1 MAYVS
6 PLTGD
11 IQTIRYGSPVDHQP
25 IEYSVG
31 KGASGQTL
39 YRGSF
44 AMISGGTTVTQGYLK
59 NASGGGSAG
68 DTVVGIIQGYGPTC
82 GQANVGP
89 GIGGATL
96 NTADGA
102 LTANVLTGTFLM
114 QGGSGADA
122 LTITNLQKTV
132 YVINESTV
140 GATQGGT
147 RATAGLLVQVPAT
160 DASIP
165 TGYVAVAIGT
175 NSGPWGGV

>member
-1 MAYVS
+1 MAYIS

-11 IQTIRYGSPVDHQP
+11 IQNIRYGSPIDHQP
-25 IEYSVG
+25 IEGSVG
-31 KGASGQTL
+31 KGASGQSL

-59 NASGGGSAG
+59 NASSGGTAG
-68 DTVVGIIQGYGPTC
+68 DTVVGLVEGYGPSC
-82 GQANVGP
+82 GQPNTGP

-102 LTANVLTGTFLM
+102 LTANVKTGTFLM
-114 QGGSGADA
+114 QAGSGADA
-122 LTITNLQKTV
+122 LTIANLQTTV

-140 GATQGGT
+140 GATAQS
-147 RATAGLLVQVPAT
+147 RAKAGLLVQVPAT

-165 TGYVAVAIGT
+165 TGFVAVSIGS
-175 NSGPWGGV
+175 NNGPWGGV